1 MTTDDNVGRVKAP
14 EASNHLTL
22 NSGIHQLVQQPGDPD
37 PKAVAVAKAVLEKEA
52 PDFAILFG
60 SRARGDWGKESDIDL
75 MLVTTEEP
83 DGETRQAA
91 SEAASITAAR
101 EYGHETPVQIVWRTL
116 EQYRHNRRYRN
127 SLETEALRDAVVM
140 PRDSEEYNAS
150 HYEDEETE
158 YQHDWSAYN
167 ERLRHAEIHLAG
179 FAKIEQPGYT
189 DLEMGQKAQ
198 TLMEQSMKALIRAA
212 GGNYRKEHDIGNLL
226 GGMRH
231 FDPEG
236 MGEFELQ
243 IPPNVYSEYRGGDSE
258 YYERESPEL
267 TSYPNYAERTMED
280 AVRIIERAKKLRRQS
295 TL

>member
-1 MTTDDNVGRVKAP
+1 MTTDNTTSHVHHIVK
-14 EASNHLTL
+14 H
-22 NSGIHQLVQQPGDPD
+22 PGGPD
-37 PKAVAVAKAVLEKEA
+37 PKAVAVARSVLEKEG

-60 SRARGDWGKESDIDL
+60 SRARGDWREGSDIDL
-75 MLVTTEEP
+75 MLVTPEEP
-83 DGETRQAA
+83 SGETRQAA

-101 EYGHETPVQIVWRTL
+101 EYGQETPVQIVWRTL
-116 EQYRHNRRYRN
+116 EQYRHNRRYWN
-127 SLETEALRDAVVM
+127 SLETEALRDGVVM
-140 PRDSEEYNAS
+140 PRNNEEYNAS
-150 HYEDEETE
+150 NYEDEKTE

-179 FAKIEQPGYT
+179 FAKMEQTGYT
-189 DLEMGQKAQ
+189 DIEMGQKAQ
-198 TLMEQSMKALIRAA
+198 NLMEHSMKALIRAA

-236 MGEFELQ
+236 MGDFGLQ
-243 IPPNVYSEYRGGDSE
+243 ISPNVYSEYRGGDSE

-267 TSYPNYAERTMED
+267 TSYSNYAERTMED
-280 AVRIIERAKKLRRQS
+280 AVRIIERAKELRRES

>member
-1 MTTDDNVGRVKAP
+1 MTTPDTAGRVKAP
-14 EASNHLTL
+14 KDGNHLPS
-22 NSGIHQLVQQPGDPD
+22 NSGVHQFVQHPGDPD
-37 PKAVAVAKAVLEKEA
+37 PKAVAVARAVLEKEA

-60 SRARGDWGKESDIDL
+60 SRARGDWGEKSDIDL
-75 MLVTTEEP
+75 MLVTMEEP

-116 EQYRHNRRYRN
+116 EQYRHNRRYWN
-127 SLETEALRDAVVM
+127 SLETEAFRDGVVM

-158 YQHDWSAYN
+158 YQHDWSAYD

-179 FAKIEQPGYT
+179 FAKMEQTGYT

-198 TLMEQSMKALIRAA
+198 SLMEHSMKALIRAA
-212 GGNYRKEHDIGNLL
+212 GGIYRKEHDIGNLL

-258 YYERESPEL
+258 YYEREWPEL

-280 AVRIIERAKKLRRQS
+280 AVRIIERAKELRRQS
-295 TL
+295 SL